1 MVGTSPTMTMT
12 EGGYEKTR
20 SENSLRALEEPTAM
34 S

>member
-1 MVGTSPTMTMT
+1 MVGTGPTMTGR
-12 EGGYEKTR
+12 EYEKTR